1 MLFCGFHVGPKAP
14 EVRRLIY
21 KTLFQ
26 YQHVTGVNNFSILF
40 IIISL
45 VIDTASHI
53 ILCTTILFTETL
65 VAISGP
71 NWTECMNL

>member
-45 VIDTASHI
+45 VIDTAVPATSFSAQQYCLQKH
-53 ILCTTILFTETL
+53 
-65 VAISGP
+65 
-71 NWTECMNL
+71 